1 MKTFSKIIAL
11 AAMVLML
18 ANCDKQNR
26 QETLSITPEE
36 LSFGE
41 DGQTQSFIIETEEA
55 WNITTDGETWY
66 SVTPLS
72 GQGNTRVYVR
82 VEYNPDQQDGRTAVI
97 SITAES
103 GTKELAITQERAS
116 VPTKITMYTPDQDLL
131 NTIGLLSSAYY
142 GISPNGRYAV
152 ITDETF
158 GFQSLLWDRET
169 GEFSDLNDGKYPEVM
184 AYDVSDNCVIVGS
197 IRIGTTEVPGYCSN
211 GAWEELDTPEDA
223 TPLPYAWAKAVSKD
237 GTTISGCVT
246 ANVPKSDG
254 DYKKTVVPAV
264 WKNFELQPF
273 PEIPYGEE
281 IGQGCFMYG
290 ASDDGSVI
298 GGFHE
303 WSSGRRSPAIWID
316 GIMTRLYL
324 ETDEGEDFGG
334 GSIQSVSPDGT
345 KAVGSF
351 KGTNFYYDVLTGE
364 ITELGMGTPSLV
376 TDDGTIYSGGTT
388 GPAYIK
394 RAGEDPVTFDDYI
407 SNLEIAGDNF
417 TSPAVIFSVSENGRV
432 LGGYYPIAD
441 PLLNTLMVPVIYV
454 IE

>member
-1 MKTFSKIIAL
+1 
-11 AAMVLML
+11 
-18 ANCDKQNR
+18 
-26 QETLSITPEE
+26 
-36 LSFGE
+36 
-41 DGQTQSFIIETEEA
+41 
-55 WNITTDGETWY
+55 
-66 SVTPLS
+66 
-72 GQGNTRVYVR
+72 
-82 VEYNPDQQDGRTAVI
+82 
-97 SITAES
+97 
-103 GTKELAITQERAS
+103 
-116 VPTKITMYTPDQDLL
+116 
-131 NTIGLLSSAYY
+131 
-142 GISPNGRYAV
+142 
-152 ITDETF
+152 
-158 GFQSLLWDRET
+158 
-169 GEFSDLNDGKYPEVM
+169 
-184 AYDVSDNCVIVGS
+184 
-197 IRIGTTEVPGYCSN
+197 
-211 GAWEELDTPEDA
+211 
-223 TPLPYAWAKAVSKD
+223 
-237 GTTISGCVT
+237 
-246 ANVPKSDG
+246 
-254 DYKKTVVPAV
+254 
-264 WKNFELQPF
+264 
-273 PEIPYGEE
+273 
-281 IGQGCFMYG
+281 MYG

-388 GPAYIK
+388 GPVYIK
-394 RAGEDPVTFDDYI
+394 KAGEDPVTFDDYI